1 MILEAIYEGS
11 FDMNSHGFRP
21 KRSCHTA
28 LRQIQRTFNGARWF
42 IEGDIKGFFDNID
55 HGVMISILEK
65 RISDERFLRLIRKFL
80 NAGYLEDWT
89 YHKTYSGT
97 PQGGIIS
104 PMLANIYLDQ
114 LDRYVREYIQRF
126 DKGKERAD
134 NPERIKFEYGKRLAV
149 LKLEKVKDKEQRKFI
164 VKEIKAY
171 DKGRA
176 AISCGVDMD
185 ENFRRLKYV
194 RYADDFLCAVIGTK
208 AEAETIK
215 QDIKVFL
222 QEKLAL
228 ELSEEKKLSTLL
240 LIAAVAAGIDANS
253 AEVTRIA
260 AGDHT
265 MLLTKDGK
273 IYVSGKNDAGQLGD
287 GHYYDSEVS
296 DNHYNATTF
305 KPVEKD
311 GVKFRS
317 VTATLYNSYAIASD
331 GALYAWGQNAYGQL
345 GLVSVGTYSGIYTP
359 TKVDDAKWAVVKGRS
374 TTIVGIHT
382 DGTLWAW
389 GKNLTGQLG
398 IGADSEMKE
407 CAMAPEKVS
416 DERWLDCASGYYH
429 STAVKADGTL
439 WAWGDNSQNQVNS
452 STTAIFT
459 TPQQV
464 GEDTDW
470 TQVQAGLKM
479 SAALKADGTLWTW
492 GNNEESALG
501 RAVEGKTDGKPMKAF
516 DKVLSYSVGDMH
528 VLVIKDDYTLW
539 GWGYNLHGELANGT
553 NRNIDTP
560 TQIGTAQWQTVAA
573 GFYHSVGVQI
583 DGSVWS
589 WGFNRYGQLGLGDD
603 NNRSELS
610 KVDFN
615 PEEGAVA
622 EIATDSAVKVYPTVA
637 EETITVS
644 SDATI
649 SSVSIY
655 NANGQK
661 VGFKM
666 VDGTQTSLNVSH
678 LAAGTYFVATES
690 GAGKSVARFIKK

>member
-1 MILEAIYEGS
+1 M
-11 FDMNSHGFRP
+11 
-21 KRSCHTA
+21 
-28 LRQIQRTFNGARWF
+28 
-42 IEGDIKGFFDNID
+42 
-55 HGVMISILEK
+55 
-65 RISDERFLRLIRKFL
+65 
-80 NAGYLEDWT
+80 
-89 YHKTYSGT
+89 
-97 PQGGIIS
+97 
-104 PMLANIYLDQ
+104 
-114 LDRYVREYIQRF
+114 
-126 DKGKERAD
+126 
-134 NPERIKFEYGKRLAV
+134 
-149 LKLEKVKDKEQRKFI
+149 
-164 VKEIKAY
+164 
-171 DKGRA
+171 
-176 AISCGVDMD
+176 
-185 ENFRRLKYV
+185 
-194 RYADDFLCAVIGTK
+194 
-208 AEAETIK
+208 
-215 QDIKVFL
+215 
-222 QEKLAL
+222 
-228 ELSEEKKLSTLL
+228 KKLSTLL
-240 LIAAVAAGIDANS
+240 LIAAVAAGIDANA

-260 AGDHT
+260 AGNHT

-273 IYVSGKNDAGQLGD
+273 IYVSGNNDAGQLGD
-287 GHYYDSEVS
+287 GHYFDSEIS

-398 IGADSEMKE
+398 VGADSEMKE
-407 CAMAPEKVS
+407 CATTPEKVS

-464 GEDTDW
+464 GE
-470 TQVQAGLKM
+470 
-479 SAALKADGTLWTW
+479 
-492 GNNEESALG
+492 
-501 RAVEGKTDGKPMKAF
+501 
-516 DKVLSYSVGDMH
+516 VGDMH

-603 NNRSELS
+603 NNRAELS

-649 SSVSIY
+649 SSVSVY

-690 GAGKSVARFIKK
+690 DAGKSVTRFIKK

>member
-1 MILEAIYEGS
+1 M
-11 FDMNSHGFRP
+11 
-21 KRSCHTA
+21 
-28 LRQIQRTFNGARWF
+28 
-42 IEGDIKGFFDNID
+42 
-55 HGVMISILEK
+55 
-65 RISDERFLRLIRKFL
+65 
-80 NAGYLEDWT
+80 
-89 YHKTYSGT
+89 
-97 PQGGIIS
+97 
-104 PMLANIYLDQ
+104 
-114 LDRYVREYIQRF
+114 
-126 DKGKERAD
+126 
-134 NPERIKFEYGKRLAV
+134 
-149 LKLEKVKDKEQRKFI
+149 
-164 VKEIKAY
+164 
-171 DKGRA
+171 
-176 AISCGVDMD
+176 
-185 ENFRRLKYV
+185 
-194 RYADDFLCAVIGTK
+194 
-208 AEAETIK
+208 
-215 QDIKVFL
+215 
-222 QEKLAL
+222 
-228 ELSEEKKLSTLL
+228 KKLSTLL
-240 LIAAVAAGIDANS
+240 LIAAVAAGIDANA

-260 AGDHT
+260 AGNHT

-273 IYVSGKNDAGQLGD
+273 IYVSGNNDAGQLGD
-287 GHYYDSEVS
+287 GHYFDSEIS

-389 GKNLTGQLG
+389 G
-398 IGADSEMKE
+398 
-407 CAMAPEKVS
+407 
-416 DERWLDCASGYYH
+416 
-429 STAVKADGTL
+429 
-439 WAWGDNSQNQVNS
+439 DNSQNQVNN
-452 STTAIFT
+452 STTTIFT

-479 SAALKADGTLWTW
+479 SAALKADGSLWTW

-501 RAVEGKTDGKPMKAF
+501 RAVEGKTDGKPMKVF

-589 WGFNRYGQLGLGDD
+589 CGFNRYGQLGLGDD
-603 NNRSELS
+603 NNRAELS

-622 EIATDSAVKVYPTVA
+622 EIATDSAVKVYPTVV

-649 SSVSIY
+649 SSVSVY

-690 GAGKSVARFIKK
+690 DAGKSVTRFIKK

>member
-1 MILEAIYEGS
+1 M
-11 FDMNSHGFRP
+11 
-21 KRSCHTA
+21 
-28 LRQIQRTFNGARWF
+28 
-42 IEGDIKGFFDNID
+42 
-55 HGVMISILEK
+55 
-65 RISDERFLRLIRKFL
+65 
-80 NAGYLEDWT
+80 
-89 YHKTYSGT
+89 
-97 PQGGIIS
+97 
-104 PMLANIYLDQ
+104 
-114 LDRYVREYIQRF
+114 
-126 DKGKERAD
+126 
-134 NPERIKFEYGKRLAV
+134 
-149 LKLEKVKDKEQRKFI
+149 
-164 VKEIKAY
+164 
-171 DKGRA
+171 
-176 AISCGVDMD
+176 
-185 ENFRRLKYV
+185 
-194 RYADDFLCAVIGTK
+194 
-208 AEAETIK
+208 
-215 QDIKVFL
+215 
-222 QEKLAL
+222 
-228 ELSEEKKLSTLL
+228 
-240 LIAAVAAGIDANS
+240 IAAVAAGIDANA

-260 AGDHT
+260 AGNHT

-439 WAWGDNSQNQVNS
+439 WAWGDN
-452 STTAIFT
+452 
-459 TPQQV
+459 
-464 GEDTDW
+464 
-470 TQVQAGLKM
+470 
-479 SAALKADGTLWTW
+479 
-492 GNNEESALG
+492 EESALG

-603 NNRSELS
+603 NNRAELS

-622 EIATDSAVKVYPTVA
+622 EIATDSAIKVYPTVA

>member
-1 MILEAIYEGS
+1 M
-11 FDMNSHGFRP
+11 
-21 KRSCHTA
+21 
-28 LRQIQRTFNGARWF
+28 
-42 IEGDIKGFFDNID
+42 
-55 HGVMISILEK
+55 
-65 RISDERFLRLIRKFL
+65 
-80 NAGYLEDWT
+80 
-89 YHKTYSGT
+89 
-97 PQGGIIS
+97 
-104 PMLANIYLDQ
+104 
-114 LDRYVREYIQRF
+114 
-126 DKGKERAD
+126 
-134 NPERIKFEYGKRLAV
+134 
-149 LKLEKVKDKEQRKFI
+149 
-164 VKEIKAY
+164 
-171 DKGRA
+171 
-176 AISCGVDMD
+176 
-185 ENFRRLKYV
+185 
-194 RYADDFLCAVIGTK
+194 
-208 AEAETIK
+208 
-215 QDIKVFL
+215 
-222 QEKLAL
+222 
-228 ELSEEKKLSTLL
+228 KKLSTLL
-240 LIAAVAAGIDANS
+240 LIAAVAAGIDANA

-260 AGDHT
+260 AGNHT

-273 IYVSGKNDAGQLGD
+273 IYVSGNNDAGQLGD
-287 GHYYDSEVS
+287 GHYFDSEIS

-389 GKNLTGQLG
+389 G
-398 IGADSEMKE
+398 
-407 CAMAPEKVS
+407 
-416 DERWLDCASGYYH
+416 
-429 STAVKADGTL
+429 
-439 WAWGDNSQNQVNS
+439 DNSQNQVNS

-470 TQVQAGLKM
+470 TQVQAGVKM

-603 NNRSELS
+603 NNRAELS

-690 GAGKSVARFIKK
+690 DAGKSVARFIKK

>member
-1 MILEAIYEGS
+1 M
-11 FDMNSHGFRP
+11 
-21 KRSCHTA
+21 
-28 LRQIQRTFNGARWF
+28 
-42 IEGDIKGFFDNID
+42 
-55 HGVMISILEK
+55 
-65 RISDERFLRLIRKFL
+65 RLMRRK
-80 NAGYLEDWT
+80 
-89 YHKTYSGT
+89 
-97 PQGGIIS
+97 I
-104 PMLANIYLDQ
+104 
-114 LDRYVREYIQRF
+114 
-126 DKGKERAD
+126 
-134 NPERIKFEYGKRLAV
+134 
-149 LKLEKVKDKEQRKFI
+149 
-164 VKEIKAY
+164 
-171 DKGRA
+171 
-176 AISCGVDMD
+176 
-185 ENFRRLKYV
+185 
-194 RYADDFLCAVIGTK
+194 DDFLKEWKENEDRLPLIVKGARQIGKTASIMQFANDNYRNVVAINFVLQQKFKSIFDDGYDVDSVVRNITLINPNIELEPGNTIFFFDEMQDCPVCATSLK
-208 AEAETIK
+208 AFKI
-215 QDIKVFL
+215 DGRYDVVCSGSLMGINY
-222 QEKLAL
+222 QEIESNSVGYK
-228 ELSEEKKLSTLL
+228 EDYTMHSMDFEEFHSLKKLSTLL

-416 DERWLDCASGYYH
+416 DERWIDCASGYYH

-479 SAALKADGTLWTW
+479 SAALKADGSLWTW
-492 GNNEESALG
+492 GNNDESALG

-603 NNRSELS
+603 NNRAELS

>member
-1 MILEAIYEGS
+1 M
-11 FDMNSHGFRP
+11 
-21 KRSCHTA
+21 
-28 LRQIQRTFNGARWF
+28 
-42 IEGDIKGFFDNID
+42 
-55 HGVMISILEK
+55 
-65 RISDERFLRLIRKFL
+65 
-80 NAGYLEDWT
+80 
-89 YHKTYSGT
+89 
-97 PQGGIIS
+97 
-104 PMLANIYLDQ
+104 
-114 LDRYVREYIQRF
+114 
-126 DKGKERAD
+126 
-134 NPERIKFEYGKRLAV
+134 
-149 LKLEKVKDKEQRKFI
+149 
-164 VKEIKAY
+164 
-171 DKGRA
+171 
-176 AISCGVDMD
+176 
-185 ENFRRLKYV
+185 
-194 RYADDFLCAVIGTK
+194 
-208 AEAETIK
+208 
-215 QDIKVFL
+215 
-222 QEKLAL
+222 
-228 ELSEEKKLSTLL
+228 KKLSTLL

-382 DGTLWAW
+382 
-389 GKNLTGQLG
+389 
-398 IGADSEMKE
+398 
-407 CAMAPEKVS
+407 
-416 DERWLDCASGYYH
+416 
-429 STAVKADGTL
+429 DGTL

-603 NNRSELS
+603 NNRAELS

>member
-1 MILEAIYEGS
+1 MKI
-11 FDMNSHGFRP
+11 
-21 KRSCHTA
+21 
-28 LRQIQRTFNGARWF
+28 
-42 IEGDIKGFFDNID
+42 
-55 HGVMISILEK
+55 
-65 RISDERFLRLIRKFL
+65 
-80 NAGYLEDWT
+80 
-89 YHKTYSGT
+89 
-97 PQGGIIS
+97 
-104 PMLANIYLDQ
+104 
-114 LDRYVREYIQRF
+114 
-126 DKGKERAD
+126 
-134 NPERIKFEYGKRLAV
+134 
-149 LKLEKVKDKEQRKFI
+149 
-164 VKEIKAY
+164 
-171 DKGRA
+171 
-176 AISCGVDMD
+176 
-185 ENFRRLKYV
+185 
-194 RYADDFLCAVIGTK
+194 
-208 AEAETIK
+208 
-215 QDIKVFL
+215 
-222 QEKLAL
+222 
-228 ELSEEKKLSTLL
+228 LSTLL

-389 GKNLTGQLG
+389 G
-398 IGADSEMKE
+398 
-407 CAMAPEKVS
+407 
-416 DERWLDCASGYYH
+416 
-429 STAVKADGTL
+429 
-439 WAWGDNSQNQVNS
+439 DNSQNQVNS

-479 SAALKADGTLWTW
+479 SAALKADGSLWTW

-539 GWGYNLHGELANGT
+539 GWGYNLHGQLADGT

-603 NNRSELS
+603 NNRAELS

-622 EIATDSAVKVYPTVA
+622 EITTDSAVKVYPTVA

>member
-1 MILEAIYEGS
+1 M
-11 FDMNSHGFRP
+11 
-21 KRSCHTA
+21 
-28 LRQIQRTFNGARWF
+28 
-42 IEGDIKGFFDNID
+42 
-55 HGVMISILEK
+55 
-65 RISDERFLRLIRKFL
+65 
-80 NAGYLEDWT
+80 
-89 YHKTYSGT
+89 
-97 PQGGIIS
+97 
-104 PMLANIYLDQ
+104 
-114 LDRYVREYIQRF
+114 
-126 DKGKERAD
+126 
-134 NPERIKFEYGKRLAV
+134 
-149 LKLEKVKDKEQRKFI
+149 
-164 VKEIKAY
+164 
-171 DKGRA
+171 
-176 AISCGVDMD
+176 
-185 ENFRRLKYV
+185 
-194 RYADDFLCAVIGTK
+194 
-208 AEAETIK
+208 
-215 QDIKVFL
+215 
-222 QEKLAL
+222 
-228 ELSEEKKLSTLL
+228 KKLSTLL

-260 AGDHT
+260 AGNHT

-273 IYVSGKNDAGQLGD
+273 IYVSGNNDAGQLGD

-296 DNHYNATTF
+296 DNHYNATSF

-492 GNNEESALG
+492 GNNDESALG

-516 DKVLSYSVGDMH
+516 DYRNDKLYWFGSSVDNTMR
-528 VLVIKDDYTLW
+528 LY
-539 GWGYNLHGELANGT
+539 E
-553 NRNIDTP
+553 IDTA
-560 TQIGTAQWQTVAA
+560 TA
-573 GFYHSVGVQI
+573 
-583 DGSVWS
+583 
-589 WGFNRYGQLGLGDD
+589 
-603 NNRSELS
+603 
-610 KVDFN
+610 K
-615 PEEGAVA
+615 
-622 EIATDSAVKVYPTVA
+622 ATA
-637 EETITVS
+637 VS
-644 SDATI
+644 SNSQAQFLGIYFENPVNAAPDCVTDLAYT
-649 SSVSIY
+649 STGARREGTLSFRMPEKPSAERLLRVHSTSASPSRVS
-655 NANGQK
+655 
-661 VGFKM
+661 
-666 VDGTQTSLNVSH
+666 T
-678 LAAGTYFVATES
+678 
-690 GAGKSVARFIKK
+690 R

>member
-1 MILEAIYEGS
+1 M
-11 FDMNSHGFRP
+11 
-21 KRSCHTA
+21 
-28 LRQIQRTFNGARWF
+28 
-42 IEGDIKGFFDNID
+42 
-55 HGVMISILEK
+55 
-65 RISDERFLRLIRKFL
+65 
-80 NAGYLEDWT
+80 
-89 YHKTYSGT
+89 
-97 PQGGIIS
+97 
-104 PMLANIYLDQ
+104 
-114 LDRYVREYIQRF
+114 
-126 DKGKERAD
+126 
-134 NPERIKFEYGKRLAV
+134 
-149 LKLEKVKDKEQRKFI
+149 
-164 VKEIKAY
+164 
-171 DKGRA
+171 
-176 AISCGVDMD
+176 
-185 ENFRRLKYV
+185 
-194 RYADDFLCAVIGTK
+194 
-208 AEAETIK
+208 
-215 QDIKVFL
+215 
-222 QEKLAL
+222 
-228 ELSEEKKLSTLL
+228 KKLSTLL

-260 AGDHT
+260 AGNHT

-273 IYVSGKNDAGQLGD
+273 IYVSGNNDAGQLGD

-389 GKNLTGQLG
+389 G
-398 IGADSEMKE
+398 
-407 CAMAPEKVS
+407 
-416 DERWLDCASGYYH
+416 
-429 STAVKADGTL
+429 
-439 WAWGDNSQNQVNS
+439 DNSQSQVNS

-470 TQVQAGLKM
+470 TQVQAGVKM

-603 NNRSELS
+603 NNRAELS

-615 PEEGAVA
+615 PEEGTVA

-690 GAGKSVARFIKK
+690 DAGKSVTRFIKK

>member
-1 MILEAIYEGS
+1 M
-11 FDMNSHGFRP
+11 
-21 KRSCHTA
+21 
-28 LRQIQRTFNGARWF
+28 
-42 IEGDIKGFFDNID
+42 
-55 HGVMISILEK
+55 
-65 RISDERFLRLIRKFL
+65 
-80 NAGYLEDWT
+80 
-89 YHKTYSGT
+89 
-97 PQGGIIS
+97 
-104 PMLANIYLDQ
+104 
-114 LDRYVREYIQRF
+114 
-126 DKGKERAD
+126 
-134 NPERIKFEYGKRLAV
+134 
-149 LKLEKVKDKEQRKFI
+149 
-164 VKEIKAY
+164 
-171 DKGRA
+171 
-176 AISCGVDMD
+176 
-185 ENFRRLKYV
+185 
-194 RYADDFLCAVIGTK
+194 
-208 AEAETIK
+208 
-215 QDIKVFL
+215 
-222 QEKLAL
+222 
-228 ELSEEKKLSTLL
+228 KKLSTLL

-287 GHYYDSEVS
+287 GHYYDSEIS

-389 GKNLTGQLG
+389 G
-398 IGADSEMKE
+398 
-407 CAMAPEKVS
+407 
-416 DERWLDCASGYYH
+416 
-429 STAVKADGTL
+429 
-439 WAWGDNSQNQVNS
+439 DNSQNQVNS
-452 STTAIFT
+452 SSTTIFT

-553 NRNIDTP
+553 NRNIDIP

-603 NNRSELS
+603 NNRAELS

-666 VDGTQTSLNVSH
+666 VDWTQTSLNVSH

-690 GAGKSVARFIKK
+690 GAGKSVTRFIKK

>member
-1 MILEAIYEGS
+1 M
-11 FDMNSHGFRP
+11 
-21 KRSCHTA
+21 
-28 LRQIQRTFNGARWF
+28 
-42 IEGDIKGFFDNID
+42 
-55 HGVMISILEK
+55 
-65 RISDERFLRLIRKFL
+65 
-80 NAGYLEDWT
+80 
-89 YHKTYSGT
+89 
-97 PQGGIIS
+97 
-104 PMLANIYLDQ
+104 
-114 LDRYVREYIQRF
+114 
-126 DKGKERAD
+126 
-134 NPERIKFEYGKRLAV
+134 
-149 LKLEKVKDKEQRKFI
+149 
-164 VKEIKAY
+164 
-171 DKGRA
+171 
-176 AISCGVDMD
+176 
-185 ENFRRLKYV
+185 
-194 RYADDFLCAVIGTK
+194 
-208 AEAETIK
+208 
-215 QDIKVFL
+215 
-222 QEKLAL
+222 
-228 ELSEEKKLSTLL
+228 KKLSTLL

-260 AGDHT
+260 AGNHT

-273 IYVSGKNDAGQLGD
+273 IYVSGNNDAGQLGD
-287 GHYYDSEVS
+287 GHYFDSEIS

-389 GKNLTGQLG
+389 G
-398 IGADSEMKE
+398 
-407 CAMAPEKVS
+407 
-416 DERWLDCASGYYH
+416 
-429 STAVKADGTL
+429 
-439 WAWGDNSQNQVNS
+439 DNSQNQVNS
-452 STTAIFT
+452 SSTTIFT

-479 SAALKADGTLWTW
+479 SAALKADGSLWTW

-603 NNRSELS
+603 NNRAELS

-649 SSVSIY
+649 SSVSVY

>member
-1 MILEAIYEGS
+1 M
-11 FDMNSHGFRP
+11 
-21 KRSCHTA
+21 
-28 LRQIQRTFNGARWF
+28 
-42 IEGDIKGFFDNID
+42 
-55 HGVMISILEK
+55 
-65 RISDERFLRLIRKFL
+65 
-80 NAGYLEDWT
+80 
-89 YHKTYSGT
+89 
-97 PQGGIIS
+97 
-104 PMLANIYLDQ
+104 
-114 LDRYVREYIQRF
+114 
-126 DKGKERAD
+126 
-134 NPERIKFEYGKRLAV
+134 
-149 LKLEKVKDKEQRKFI
+149 
-164 VKEIKAY
+164 
-171 DKGRA
+171 
-176 AISCGVDMD
+176 
-185 ENFRRLKYV
+185 
-194 RYADDFLCAVIGTK
+194 
-208 AEAETIK
+208 
-215 QDIKVFL
+215 
-222 QEKLAL
+222 
-228 ELSEEKKLSTLL
+228 
-240 LIAAVAAGIDANS
+240 
-253 AEVTRIA
+253 
-260 AGDHT
+260 
-265 MLLTKDGK
+265 
-273 IYVSGKNDAGQLGD
+273 
-287 GHYYDSEVS
+287 
-296 DNHYNATTF
+296 
-305 KPVEKD
+305 
-311 GVKFRS
+311 
-317 VTATLYNSYAIASD
+317 
-331 GALYAWGQNAYGQL
+331 
-345 GLVSVGTYSGIYTP
+345 VSVGTYSGIYTP

-398 IGADSEMKE
+398 IGADCEMKE

-439 WAWGDNSQNQVNS
+439 WAWG
-452 STTAIFT
+452 
-459 TPQQV
+459 
-464 GEDTDW
+464 
-470 TQVQAGLKM
+470 
-479 SAALKADGTLWTW
+479 
-492 GNNEESALG
+492 NNDESALG

-603 NNRSELS
+603 NNRAELS

-622 EIATDSAVKVYPTVA
+622 EIATDSAVKAYPTVA

>member
-1 MILEAIYEGS
+1 M
-11 FDMNSHGFRP
+11 
-21 KRSCHTA
+21 
-28 LRQIQRTFNGARWF
+28 
-42 IEGDIKGFFDNID
+42 
-55 HGVMISILEK
+55 
-65 RISDERFLRLIRKFL
+65 
-80 NAGYLEDWT
+80 
-89 YHKTYSGT
+89 
-97 PQGGIIS
+97 
-104 PMLANIYLDQ
+104 
-114 LDRYVREYIQRF
+114 
-126 DKGKERAD
+126 
-134 NPERIKFEYGKRLAV
+134 
-149 LKLEKVKDKEQRKFI
+149 
-164 VKEIKAY
+164 
-171 DKGRA
+171 
-176 AISCGVDMD
+176 
-185 ENFRRLKYV
+185 
-194 RYADDFLCAVIGTK
+194 
-208 AEAETIK
+208 
-215 QDIKVFL
+215 
-222 QEKLAL
+222 
-228 ELSEEKKLSTLL
+228 KKLSTLL

-260 AGDHT
+260 AGNHT

-273 IYVSGKNDAGQLGD
+273 IYVSGNNDAGQLGD
-287 GHYYDSEVS
+287 GHYFDSEIS

-317 VTATLYNSYAIASD
+317 VTATIYNSYAIASD

-389 GKNLTGQLG
+389 G
-398 IGADSEMKE
+398 
-407 CAMAPEKVS
+407 
-416 DERWLDCASGYYH
+416 
-429 STAVKADGTL
+429 
-439 WAWGDNSQNQVNS
+439 DNSQNQVNS
-452 STTAIFT
+452 STTTIFT

-470 TQVQAGLKM
+470 TQVQAGVKM

-516 DKVLSYSVGDMH
+516 DKVLSYSVGDKH

-539 GWGYNLHGELANGT
+539 GWGYNHHGQLANGT

-603 NNRSELS
+603 NNRAELS

>member
-1 MILEAIYEGS
+1 M
-11 FDMNSHGFRP
+11 
-21 KRSCHTA
+21 
-28 LRQIQRTFNGARWF
+28 
-42 IEGDIKGFFDNID
+42 
-55 HGVMISILEK
+55 
-65 RISDERFLRLIRKFL
+65 
-80 NAGYLEDWT
+80 
-89 YHKTYSGT
+89 
-97 PQGGIIS
+97 
-104 PMLANIYLDQ
+104 
-114 LDRYVREYIQRF
+114 
-126 DKGKERAD
+126 
-134 NPERIKFEYGKRLAV
+134 
-149 LKLEKVKDKEQRKFI
+149 
-164 VKEIKAY
+164 
-171 DKGRA
+171 
-176 AISCGVDMD
+176 
-185 ENFRRLKYV
+185 
-194 RYADDFLCAVIGTK
+194 
-208 AEAETIK
+208 
-215 QDIKVFL
+215 
-222 QEKLAL
+222 
-228 ELSEEKKLSTLL
+228 KKLSTLL

-260 AGDHT
+260 AGNHT

-273 IYVSGKNDAGQLGD
+273 IYVSGNNDAGQLGD
-287 GHYYDSEVS
+287 GHYFDSEIS

-382 DGTLWAW
+382 
-389 GKNLTGQLG
+389 
-398 IGADSEMKE
+398 
-407 CAMAPEKVS
+407 
-416 DERWLDCASGYYH
+416 
-429 STAVKADGTL
+429 DGTL

-678 LAAGTYFVATES
+678 LAAGTYFVATDS
-690 GAGKSVARFIKK
+690 TAGKSVARFIKK